1 MLKTYEQWK
10 RGDNIDELPI
20 VRRGRHP
27 IEKRLENMPD
37 LPECKILENTEFTKV
52 NCFTEN
58 DWLKIKG
65 IGTKLAKKLVE
76 NKPYASIEDISKVK
90 GVGKLVLENIKNVVN
105 LPLTVEVTNVIIGN

>member
-27 IEKRLENMPD
+27 IEKLE
-37 LPECKILENTEFTKV
+37 LPVVTPLENTEFTKI

-76 NKPYASIEDISKVK
+76 NKPYTTIEDISKVK

-105 LPLTVEVTNVIIGN
+105 LPLTVEVTNVIIEN